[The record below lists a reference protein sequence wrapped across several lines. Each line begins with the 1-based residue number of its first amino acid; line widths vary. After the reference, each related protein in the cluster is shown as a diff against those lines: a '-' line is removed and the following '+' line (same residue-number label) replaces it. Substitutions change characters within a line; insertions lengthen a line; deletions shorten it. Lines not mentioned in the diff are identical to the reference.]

1 MLTALGDTKGTRLVP
16 RTAAALHRTIQL
28 IYLGFTA
35 WVGWRFY
42 CYAQW
47 ALGHSETWISKPSA
61 VEGFLP
67 ISALLAAKRF
77 LFTGEWDAIHPAGL
91 AIFFFMLLSA
101 LLLRKGACGFI
112 CPVGTLSNLLFQLG
126 RRRGLILRIPR
137 LVMWVLSLPKY
148 ILLGFFLQFVLPG
161 GMGLEDIKAFL
172 HSPYNMVADTKM
184 LLFFMPPSMTV
195 CVVVGLVAL
204 GSVFVPS
211 FWCRC
216 LCPYGA
222 LLGLLSFLSPVA
234 VRRDAQTC
242 LGCGRCAKACPQGIA
257 VDQKSQVYNTD
268 CTGCQEC
275 VSVCP
280 QKGCLS
286 LQLGYG
292 CGRSLRLP
300 WFFSGCA
307 IVCLLLVM
315 YAWALATDHWS
326 TELPQEMIRMLHI
339 NIMSISH

>member
-1 MLTALGDTKGTRLVP
+1 MKQPLLSHFAP
-16 RTAAALHRTIQL
+16 RTAAALHRSIQL
-28 IYLGFTA
+28 IYLCFTA

-47 ALGHSETWISKPSA
+47 AMGQSESWVPKPPA

-91 AIFFFMLLSA
+91 VIFFFALLSA
-101 LLLRKGACGFI
+101 LLLRKGFCGYI
-112 CPVGTLSNLLFQLG
+112 CPVGALSTLLFRLG
-126 RRRGLILRIPR
+126 RHHGLTLRIPPR
-137 LVMWVLSLPKY
+137 IMWLLSLPKY
-148 ILLGFFLQFVLPG
+148 ALLAFFLQFVLP
-161 GMGLEDIKAFL
+161 MGLEDIEAFL

-184 LLFFMPPSMTV
+184 LLFFLPPNATV
-195 CVVVGLVAL
+195 CVVVGLLVL
-204 GSVFVPS
+204 GSIFVPS

-222 LLGLLSFLSPVA
+222 LLGLLSLASPLA
-234 VRRDAQTC
+234 VRRDAVSC
-242 LGCGRCAKACPQGIA
+242 LACGRCSKACPQGI
-257 VDQKSQVYNTD
+257 VVEQKERVCSSE

-286 LQLGYG
+286 LQLGYTRG
-292 CGRSLRLP
+292 KSLRLP
-300 WFFSGCA
+300 WFVAGCA
-307 IVCLLLVM
+307 TVGILLAL
-315 YAWALATDHWS
+315 YACALATDHWVS
-326 TELPQEMIRMLHI
+326 ELPQEMVRLLHMR
-339 NIMSISH
+339 IMSIGH